1 MRRPRTALHGQQL
14 GVVRLIERRKLK
26 HVVVVDVSGVQ
37 RQDGVVGA
45 PEAAR
50 KDRMTQRAADEVE
63 SVGGFLGEVEVRR
76 IGDVGI
82 GTETDDVTFVL
93 DRFQLDLFLFDH
105 VGRVEENWEEE
116 EREI

>member
-1 MRRPRTALHGQQL
+1 M
-14 GVVRLIERRKLK
+14 K
-26 HVVVVDVSGVQ
+26 HVVVVDVAGVQ

-63 SVGGFLGEVEVRR
+63 SVGGLLGEVEGRV
-76 IGDVGI
+76 GDVGI

-93 DRFQLDLFLFDH
+93 DGFQLDLLLFDH

-116 EREI
+116 ERGI

>member
-1 MRRPRTALHGQQL
+1 MRRPRTAFHGQQL

-26 HVVVVDVSGVQ
+26 HVVVVDVAGIQ
-37 RQDGVVGA
+37 RQDGVVGT

-63 SVGGFLGEVEVRR
+63 SVGGLLGEVEGRV
-76 IGDVGI
+76 GDVGI

-93 DRFQLDLFLFDH
+93 DRFQLDLLLFDH
-105 VGRVEENWEEE
+105 VGRVQENWEEE
-116 EREI
+116 ERGI